1 MKRIL
6 GLLAA
11 FSLLWAAVPA
21 FAAPIPYY
29 TGPNDVPN
37 VMVNQAIFNTNA
49 AFPTTQPAV
58 ACTGTTTATCQGLNL
73 LISTTSLTTAA
84 GGTLAAAMTVT
95 DASVTASS
103 TIVCSVNGYGGA
115 GAPGVANIVPA
126 AGTFTMQVINSAVS
140 GALNATVVAHCL
152 VYN

>member
-11 FSLLWAAVPA
+11 FALLWAVPA

-37 VMVNQAIFNTNA
+37 VMVNQAIFNVNA
-49 AFPTTQPAV
+49 GFPTTQPAS
-58 ACTGTTTATCQGLNL
+58 ACTGTTTATCPGLNL
-73 LISTTSLTTAA
+73 LISTTGLSTAA

-95 DASVTASS
+95 DTSVTASS
-103 TIVCSVNGYGGA
+103 TIVCSVNGYGGT
-115 GAPGVANIVPA
+115 GAPGITNIVPA

-140 GALNATVVAHCL
+140 GALSATVIAHCL